1 MVVPLKRIDKIRWEI
16 PKFDKRMRVPGRV
29 YADEVLLEMS
39 KRELSAQEELV
50 TTLTVLLQ
58 VLES

>member
-29 YADEVLLEMS
+29 YADEVLLE
-39 KRELSAQEELV
+39 K
-50 TTLTVLLQ
+50 
-58 VLES
+58 